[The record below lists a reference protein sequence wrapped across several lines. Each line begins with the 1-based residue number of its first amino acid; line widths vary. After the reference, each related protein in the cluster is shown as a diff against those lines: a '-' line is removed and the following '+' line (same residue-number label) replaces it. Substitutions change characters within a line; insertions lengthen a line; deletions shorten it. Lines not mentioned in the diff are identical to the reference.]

1 MPSIDAVFATSVG
14 VSQSWFSSQSRIP
27 KERLDL
33 KIEVGSFIAGMVARL
48 GFGSISG
55 DTYHAVSVKPPMPE
69 HRLRQK
75 KVGKPGVACNQLGCR
90 ALAIVLENKVLGIG
104 FDAVIAV
111 VAKGAAKDS
120 DFCQLVFVK
129 KCTAKLVCRCTTLRK
144 ELPQWVVM
152 AALAQA
158 VYMLQSTRNS
168 GFPMATSYP
177 DDCDALLFVA
187 LGSSPY
193 GEDVKAA
200 QRVLRQGCMVG
211 PSEFDERVCRLV
223 NLLSK

>member
-1 MPSIDAVFATSVG
+1 M
-14 VSQSWFSSQSRIP
+14 
-27 KERLDL
+27 

-75 KVGKPGVACNQLGCR
+75 KVAGRKPGVACNQLGCR

-111 VAKGAAKDS
+111 VAKGASNDS
-120 DFCQLVFVK
+120 DFSQLVFVK

-158 VYMLQSTRNS
+158 VYMLQSTRHS

-200 QRVLRQGCMVG
+200 QRVLRQGCMVS

-223 NLLSK
+223 TLLFK